1 MHVFLWPLMALAA
14 TGLAL
19 SFSLH
24 LVAWTGHM
32 PALLRPL
39 AQEHSRVLFAG
50 IFVVWIPAAL
60 MAQHISPG
68 GGAQFSWKRVLAGCP
83 LWMRTAIGGLF
94 AYAFVNF
101 FVSIG
106 QAKTSEW
113 GHLRAFTGHG
123 MLFYGMA
130 LAIFYSAS
138 RMPRLLQPRQCPL
151 GHAVEHQ
158 HQFCPTCGASL
169 PDDPAAPL

>member
-1 MHVFLWPLMALAA
+1 MAFAA
-14 TGLAL
+14 AGLAL

-32 PALLRPL
+32 PALLQPW
-39 AQEHSRVLFAG
+39 AQDRAQVLVAG
-50 IFVVWIPAAL
+50 IFVVWVPAVL
-60 MAQHISPG
+60 VAQRISPG
-68 GGAQFSWKRVLAGCP
+68 KGAQFSWKRVLAGCP

-101 FVSIG
+101 FVSIA

-113 GHLRAFTGHG
+113 GHLRAFSGHG

-130 LAIFYSAS
+130 LCIFYSAW
-138 RMPRLLQPRQCPL
+138 RMPRLLRARQCPL
-151 GHAVEHQ
+151 GHTVEHQ